1 MGRDLYPRG
10 KDSRRAAEP
19 ERVKIGNPRDVRR
32 WCARL
37 GCTQTQLRIAIIA
50 VGLNAEDVE
59 AFATA
64 DE

>member
-10 KDSRRAAEP
+10 KDSRRVVEP
-19 ERVKIGNPRDVRR
+19 ERVKIDNPRDMRR

-37 GCTQTQLRIAIIA
+37 GCTHTQLRLAIIA